1 MVKKIVRKKIKKIVH
16 KKIVDANE
24 QQAASWLRTR
34 KRNQIKAAEDR
45 AYKRKQG
52 KRSR

>member
-1 MVKKIVRKKIKKIVH
+1 MPKTIFDQPKKTIIRKKIK
-16 KKIVDANE
+16 DQEARE
-24 QQAASWLRTR
+24 AQAYLRRR
-34 KRNQIKAAEDR
+34 KREQIAAAEDR